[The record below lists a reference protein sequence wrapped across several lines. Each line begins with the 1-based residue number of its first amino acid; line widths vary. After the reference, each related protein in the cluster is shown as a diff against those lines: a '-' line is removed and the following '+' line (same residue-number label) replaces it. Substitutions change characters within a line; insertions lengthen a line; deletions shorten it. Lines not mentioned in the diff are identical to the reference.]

1 MNPSQPWTPNTTT
14 KLCSRHFVYGR
25 KSDIPGSAGYIP
37 TIFESKEAE
46 KTQTHVVSVGISR
59 NRQSGPKES
68 TPAKAATPKSA
79 TTANKDILKSAN
91 AAKVVTPAKVVTVK
105 SGTSLK
111 RRMEYE
117 TSSHPSSSSS
127 SQVGR
132 HPPPDDQ
139 IRRQMFMGDEKAVW
153 STTDHDY
160 IKTQEEKT
168 VNMEEVRRVQ
178 MKLEEL
184 KAEHMR
190 LKKAALC
197 LENIKDHPGI
207 LRFWTGFPNYRTFM
221 AVFNYLKPKAAD
233 LHVERGEAT
242 LDNELGDEGTVSL
255 EEEFFVVMT
264 RLRIGVPVSDAS
276 ARLLIKPDHLTVR
289 EQQLYSNYKH
299 ETIKFLIGVS
309 SHSLAVTYYSACFG
323 DRASEVLLESL
334 KAVDSVSADKG
345 STMHMELKL
354 SALGIMSG
362 NPDSK
367 GVGRSQLALTS
378 TS

>member
-1 MNPSQPWTPNTTT
+1 MHMPEERGKGESPDVILSKQRMGRRDHCCVCNSSRQKDRDLSFYTLPQIPYRRILWVRAITQVNSMNPSQPWTPNTTT
-14 KLCSRHFVYGR
+14 KLCSRHFGYGR
-25 KSDIPGSAGYIP
+25 KSDTPGSAGYIP
-37 TIFESKEAE
+37 TVFESKEPE
-46 KTQTHVVSVGISR
+46 KTRTHVVSVGISR
-59 NRQSGPKES
+59 NRQSGPTES

-105 SGTSLK
+105 SDTSLK
-111 RRMEYE
+111 NRMEYE

-139 IRRQMFMGDEKAVW
+139 IRRQMFVGDEKAVW

-160 IKTQEEKT
+160 IKTQEET
-168 VNMEEVRRVQ
+168 VNVEEVRRVL

-184 KAEHMR
+184 RAEHMR

-197 LENIKDHPGI
+197 LENIKDDPGI
-207 LRFWTGFPNYRTFM
+207 LKFWTGFPNYGTFM

-264 RLRIGVPVSDAS
+264 RLRIGVPVY
-276 ARLLIKPDHLTVR
+276 
-289 EQQLYSNYKH
+289 Q
-299 ETIKFLIGVS
+299 
-309 SHSLAVTYYSACFG
+309 
-323 DRASEVLLESL
+323 
-334 KAVDSVSADKG
+334 
-345 STMHMELKL
+345 
-354 SALGIMSG
+354 
-362 NPDSK
+362 
-367 GVGRSQLALTS
+367 
-378 TS
+378 